1 MKLDPHDLQFQ
12 NYRNF
17 DGMYAYA
24 QNKRQQVVMTRQW
37 STQWPDIH
45 FSSMHPGGS
54 ASFPRHLAFP
64 ERERNLLL
72 EKPLKVYYTNTTN
85 PSLSV
90 GGYSIIGYNY
100 RLNE

>member
-45 FSSMHPGGS
+45 FSSMHPGGL
-54 ASFPRHLAFP
+54 ASSPRPCLPRDNGKAP
-64 ERERNLLL
+64 ENLL
-72 EKPLKVYYTNTTN
+72 YQAF
-85 PSLSV
+85 SLSV
-90 GGYSIIGYNY
+90 GGYSI
-100 RLNE
+100 